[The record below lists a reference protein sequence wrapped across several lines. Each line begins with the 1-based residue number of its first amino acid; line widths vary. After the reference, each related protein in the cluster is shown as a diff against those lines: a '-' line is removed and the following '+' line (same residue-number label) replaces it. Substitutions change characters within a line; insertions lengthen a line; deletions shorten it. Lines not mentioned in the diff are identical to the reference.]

1 MMRLGVPRSI
11 LCILALMVSLLAVQN
26 SAAEFFF
33 VQLADMQF
41 GMFASDRDFTQE
53 TVNYE
58 FVVAN
63 INRIRPR
70 FVVIC
75 GDLINKV
82 GDAAQ
87 TAEYLRITAKIDP
100 SIPVYAVPGNHDVG
114 NEPTPETLAY
124 YRQHFG
130 PDHYSFVQGSL
141 YGIVLNS
148 GVISA
153 PGNVQ
158 KAAAEQEAWLK
169 AELAKARST
178 GARHIVVFQHHSW
191 FLEKAEEPNQYFN
204 IPLEQRRHYLDLLK
218 GAGVRY
224 IFAGHYHRNA
234 YGRDG
239 DLEMITSGP
248 VGQPLGTDPSGI
260 RIVTVKDTG
269 LDHRYY
275 TLGNIPNRFPVP
287 TGRGAR

>member
-1 MMRLGVPRSI
+1 MRLSLRMFLCALVVAAI
-11 LCILALMVSLLAVQN
+11 LSAAQN
-26 SAAEFFF
+26 STGEFFF
-33 VQLADMQF
+33 VQLADTQF
-41 GMFASDRDFTQE
+41 GMFTGDRDFVQE
-53 TVNYE
+53 TANYE

-63 INRIRPR
+63 INRLRPR
-70 FVVIC
+70 FVIIC

-82 GDAAQ
+82 GDPAQ
-87 TAEYLRITAKIDP
+87 TAEYLRITARIDP

-124 YRQHFG
+124 YRRHFG

-153 PGNVQ
+153 PGKVQ
-158 KAAAEQEAWLK
+158 TAAAEQETWLK
-169 AELAKARST
+169 AELAKATST
-178 GARHIVVFQHHSW
+178 GARHVVVFQHHSW
-191 FLEKAEEPNQYFN
+191 FLEKADEPTQYFN
-204 IPLEQRRHYLDLLK
+204 IPVEQRRLYLDLLK

-224 IFAGHYHRNA
+224 VFAGHYHRNA
-234 YGRDG
+234 LGRDG

-260 RIVTVKDTG
+260 RLVTVRDNG
-269 LDHRYY
+269 LEHRYY
-275 TLGNIPNRFPVP
+275 TLGNIPNRYPP
-287 TGRGAR
+287 AAAGARGAR

>member
-1 MMRLGVPRSI
+1 MRLGVPRSI

-41 GMFASDRDFTQE
+41 GMFASDRDFAQE

-158 KAAAEQEAWLK
+158 EAAAEQEAWLK

-204 IPLEQRRHYLDLLK
+204 IPMEQRRHYLDLLK
-218 GAGVRY
+218 SAGVRY
-224 IFAGHYHRNA
+224 VFAGHYHRNA

-260 RIVTVKDTG
+260 RIVTVRDTG
-269 LDHRYY
+269 LEHRYY
-275 TLGNIPNRFPVP
+275 TLGNIPNRFPP
-287 TGRGAR
+287 PAGRGAR

>member
-1 MMRLGVPRSI
+1 MRLGVPLSI
-11 LCILALMVSLLAVQN
+11 LCILALMVSFLAVQN

-33 VQLADMQF
+33 IQLADMQF
-41 GMFASDRDFTQE
+41 GMFASDRDFAQE

-158 KAAAEQEAWLK
+158 EAAAEQEAWLK

-191 FLEKAEEPNQYFN
+191 FLEKADEPNQYFN
-204 IPLEQRRHYLDLLK
+204 IPMEQRRHYLDLLK

-260 RIVTVKDTG
+260 RIVTVRDTG
-269 LDHRYY
+269 LEHRYY
-275 TLGNIPNRFPVP
+275 TLGNIPNRFLLRQGV
-287 TGRGAR
+287 AHVS

>member
-1 MMRLGVPRSI
+1 MRLAVKSTI
-11 LCILALMVSLLAVQN
+11 LCILVTAALIAGQN
-26 SAAEFFF
+26 TNRDYFFI
-33 VQLADMQF
+33 QLADTQF
-41 GMFASDRDFTQE
+41 GMFTGDRDFAQE
-53 TVNYE
+53 TANYE

-63 INRIRPR
+63 INRLRPR

-75 GDLINKV
+75 GDLINRV
-82 GDAAQ
+82 GDPAQ
-87 TAEYLRITAKIDP
+87 TAEYLRITAKIDK
-100 SIPVYAVPGNHDVG
+100 SIPLYAVPGNHDVG

-130 PDHYSFVQGSL
+130 PDHYSFMQGSL

-153 PGNVQ
+153 PAKVQ
-158 KAAAEQEAWLK
+158 NEAREQEAWLK
-169 AELAKARST
+169 TELGKAKASA
-178 GARHIVVFQHHSW
+178 ARHIVVFQHHSW
-191 FLEKAEEPNQYFN
+191 FLEKPDEPTLYFN
-204 IPLEQRRHYLDLLK
+204 IPIEQRRPYLELLK

-224 IFAGHYHRNA
+224 IFAGHYHRNSL
-234 YGRDG
+234 GRDG

-269 LDHRYY
+269 LEHRYY
-275 TLGNIPNRFPVP
+275 TLGNIPNQYPP
-287 TGRGAR
+287 PAAAGGAR

>member
-1 MMRLGVPRSI
+1 MRLAIRPI
-11 LCILALMVSLLAVQN
+11 LVCILIVTAVLIAAQNVSGDY
-26 SAAEFFF
+26 FFI
-33 VQLADMQF
+33 QLADTQF
-41 GMFASDRDFTQE
+41 GMFTADRDFTQE
-53 TVNYE
+53 TANYE

-63 INRIRPR
+63 INRLRPR

-82 GDAAQ
+82 GDPAQ
-87 TAEYLRITAKIDP
+87 TAEYLRITAKIDK
-100 SIPVYAVPGNHDVG
+100 SIPVYAAAGNHDVG

-153 PGNVQ
+153 PAKVQ
-158 KAAAEQEAWLK
+158 NEATAQEAWLK
-169 AELAKARST
+169 AELGKARAG

-191 FLEKAEEPNQYFN
+191 FLEKADEPNQYFN
-204 IPLEQRRHYLDLLK
+204 ISIEQRRAYLDLLK
-218 GAGVRY
+218 AAGVRY
-224 IFAGHYHRNA
+224 IFAGHYHRNSL
-234 YGRDG
+234 GRDG

-260 RIVTVKDTG
+260 RIVTVKDSG
-269 LDHRYY
+269 LEHRYY
-275 TLGNIPNRFPVP
+275 TLGNIPNQYPPPAAAR
-287 TGRGAR
+287 GR

>member
-1 MMRLGVPRSI
+1 MRLAIRPI
-11 LCILALMVSLLAVQN
+11 LVCILIVTAVLIAAQNVSGDY
-26 SAAEFFF
+26 FFI
-33 VQLADMQF
+33 QLADTQF
-41 GMFASDRDFTQE
+41 GMFTSDRDFTQE
-53 TVNYE
+53 TANYE

-63 INRIRPR
+63 INRLRPR

-82 GDAAQ
+82 GDPAQ
-87 TAEYLRITAKIDP
+87 TAEYLRITAKIDK
-100 SIPVYAVPGNHDVG
+100 SIPVYAAAGNHDVG
-114 NEPTPETLAY
+114 NEPTPETIAY

-153 PGNVQ
+153 PAKVQ
-158 KAAAEQEAWLK
+158 NEATAQEAWLK
-169 AELAKARST
+169 AELGKARAG

-191 FLEKAEEPNQYFN
+191 FLEKADEPNQYFN
-204 IPLEQRRHYLDLLK
+204 ISIEQRRAYLDLLK
-218 GAGVRY
+218 AAGVRY
-224 IFAGHYHRNA
+224 IFAGHYHRNSL
-234 YGRDG
+234 GRDG

-260 RIVTVKDTG
+260 RIVTVKDSG
-269 LDHRYY
+269 LEHRYY
-275 TLGNIPNRFPVP
+275 TLGNIPNQYPPPAAAR
-287 TGRGAR
+287 GR